1 MSNRS
6 KLRMSVGLFYP
17 IAMICC
23 YIIAIAEWGIR
34 SWLIGEGMEIR
45 QVPFLTYYICGA
57 FFLTMGIYQWIKY
70 RLWINLV
77 IGILVG
83 FLCVQGPVMITT
95 DYFFTKASYFVTL
108 FILALVVILN
118 WSTLYGQERYEIN
131 ARRLLK
137 LAAELIFETV
147 DGFTDR
153 PFSAGEIKAT
163 KEELMGFSRFMEGKY
178 ITRVFHEE
186 NTIFLAFSLNR
197 SLLTVENPHE
207 VSHITINESGAMTV
221 FIAKADYRQYRK
233 TYNFNQ
239 LCHSL
244 GEVIKRFMEYY
255 KQGLENRI
263 ITELKTAR

>member
-17 IAMICC
+17 IAIFSC
-23 YIIAIAEWGIR
+23 YIIAISEWGIR
-34 SWLIGEGMEIR
+34 SWLISEGMDIG
-45 QVPFLTYYICGA
+45 QMPFLTYYICGA
-57 FFLTMGIYQWIKY
+57 FFIVMGIYQWYKY
-70 RLWINLV
+70 RLWVYLV

-83 FLCVQGPVMITT
+83 FLCVQGPGMIIS
-95 DYFFTKASYFVTL
+95 DYFFTKASYFITFFIIVL
-108 FILALVVILN
+108 FVILN

-131 ARRLLK
+131 ARRLFK
-137 LAAELIFETV
+137 LGAELIYETA

-153 PFSAGEIKAT
+153 PFSAGEIT
-163 KEELMGFSRFMEGKY
+163 FSKEELLGFSRFMEGKY
-178 ITRVFHEE
+178 VTRVFHEDE
-186 NTIFLAFSLNR
+186 TVFLTCSLNR
-197 SLLTVENPHE
+197 SVLTIVNPREASH
-207 VSHITINESGAMTV
+207 VSISKSGAMTV
-221 FIAKADYRQYRK
+221 FITESDYRQYRR

-255 KQGLENRI
+255 KDGLENRI

>member
-17 IAMICC
+17 IAMISC

-34 SWLIGEGMEIR
+34 SWLIRDGMDIN
-45 QVPFLTYYICGA
+45 QMPFLTYYICGA
-57 FFLTMGIYQWIKY
+57 FFFGMGIFQWFKY
-70 RLWINLV
+70 RLWVYLV

-83 FLCVQGPVMITT
+83 FLCVQGPTMITNS
-95 DYFFTKASYFVTL
+95 YFFPKASYFITL
-108 FILALVVILN
+108 FALALFVILN

-131 ARRLLK
+131 SRRLFK
-137 LAAELIFETV
+137 LGAELIVETA

-153 PFSAGEIKAT
+153 PFSAGEIKASQD
-163 KEELMGFSRFMEGKY
+163 ELLGFSRFLEGKY
-178 ITRVFHEE
+178 VARVFHEE
-186 NTIFLAFSLNR
+186 RTIFLTFSLNR
-197 SLLTVENPHE
+197 SLLTVINPKE
-207 VSHITINESGAMTV
+207 VSHISINESGVMTV
-221 FIAKADYRQYRK
+221 FITESDYRQYRK

-239 LCHSL
+239 LCQSI

-255 KQGLENRI
+255 EQGLENRI

>member
-34 SWLIGEGMEIR
+34 SWLIQDGMDIN
-45 QVPFLTYYICGA
+45 QMPFLTYYICGA
-57 FFLTMGIYQWIKY
+57 FFFGIGIFQWSKY
-70 RLWINLV
+70 RLWIYLV

-83 FLCVQGPVMITT
+83 FLCVQGPVMITS
-95 DYFFTKASYFVTL
+95 DYFFTKASYFITL
-108 FILALVVILN
+108 FVLALFVILN

-131 ARRLLK
+131 SRRLLK
-137 LAAELIFETV
+137 LAAEQIVETV

-153 PFSAGEIKAT
+153 PFSAGGINAS
-163 KEELMGFSRFMEGKY
+163 KEELLGFSRFLEGKY
-178 ITRVFHEE
+178 VTRVFHED
-186 NTIFLAFSLNR
+186 NTVFLTFSLNR
-197 SLLTVENPHE
+197 SLLTVVNPRD
-207 VSHITINESGAMTV
+207 VSHIAIHDTGTMTI
-221 FIAKADYRQYRK
+221 FISKVDYRQYRK

-255 KQGLENRI
+255 KEGLEGRI
-263 ITELKTAR
+263 TTELKTAR